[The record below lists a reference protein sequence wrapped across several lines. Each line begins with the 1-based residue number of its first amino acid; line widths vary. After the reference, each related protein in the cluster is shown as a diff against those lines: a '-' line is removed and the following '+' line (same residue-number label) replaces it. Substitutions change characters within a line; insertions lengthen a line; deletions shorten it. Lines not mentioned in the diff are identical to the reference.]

1 MLTDIFEFSLIF
13 MHYKIRIKKRGEKG
27 LIYYSVDAIIIID
40 KFRQIQ
46 DDTIIKI
53 QKN

>member
-1 MLTDIFEFSLIF
+1 MMTDIFDFFFHFSCI
-13 MHYKIRIKKRGEKG
+13 IRFVFKKKGGKG

-46 DDTIIKI
+46 DVTIIKI
-53 QKN
+53 